1 MPTAYSDWPA
11 DGSAPCWAWVASP
24 AVPTVASPAPAA
36 LSDGVPAAWP
46 DEDSSEIWAAE
57 GDPAVPAEEAND
69 SAALSSAAPPRRL
82 EREPSDDGDER
93 REQLP

>member
-1 MPTAYSDWPA
+1 MDRRLLGLGGVAGRA
-11 DGSAPCWAWVASP
+11 DCGIA
-24 AVPTVASPAPAA
+24 APAA

-69 SAALSSAAPPRRL
+69 SAALSSAAPHDAWSASQR
-82 EREPSDDGDER
+82 
-93 REQLP
+93 